1 MQREEEDIGTG
12 RVKKNM
18 EDVQRNPQKRMKVM
32 RERGG
37 KNTWDMQIKWPVG
50 ALQKYDMQTMLLLD
64 LVVVTN
70 LLTLLWR
77 AILKSLT
84 RRLQMI
90 HLSLS
95 LSH

>member
-1 MQREEEDIGTG
+1 MSQETPKKKDESDEGKGT
-12 RVKKNM
+12 
-18 EDVQRNPQKRMKVM
+18 Q
-32 RERGG
+32 
-37 KNTWDMQIKWPVG
+37 NTWDLQIKRSVG
-50 ALQKYDMQTMLLLD
+50 ALQKYDIQTMLLLD
-64 LVVVTN
+64 LLVVTN

-95 LSH
+95 LSLSLSH

>member
-1 MQREEEDIGTG
+1 
-12 RVKKNM
+12 
-18 EDVQRNPQKRMKVM
+18 
-32 RERGG
+32 
-37 KNTWDMQIKWPVG
+37 MQIKRPVG
-50 ALQKYDMQTMLLLD
+50 ALQKYDIQTMLLLD

-84 RRLQMI
+84 SMLQMI

-95 LSH
+95 LIEWESKTVK

>member
-1 MQREEEDIGTG
+1 
-12 RVKKNM
+12 
-18 EDVQRNPQKRMKVM
+18 
-32 RERGG
+32 
-37 KNTWDMQIKWPVG
+37 MQIKRPVG
-50 ALQKYDMQTMLLLD
+50 ALQKYDIQTMLLLD

-95 LSH
+95 LNGRAKQ